1 MAKIPTYTSRSGAVS
16 TSGIARASA
25 IPFRDFGAQA
35 LAETGKQIGLIADK
49 ITQAAEDDA
58 VGQANLNA
66 SLKLNDLQAELQTMD
81 PMAAMAAYDDRANA
95 ILEESG
101 AGLSANAAARFKKD
115 MQRSFISGKVAVQ
128 KDGITRGRQKLEANL
143 VTRMAGLA
151 SSAQSTDGDV
161 QYQQRADD
169 ALQSIEEAV
178 ANRVIAAD
186 TGARTYQKYLQN
198 ADNARASFDMQGD
211 AKDFLEKLKGGEYL
225 PNLTGQQRGKWQQRA
240 DTLLER
246 TQRAEKTKAAAA
258 EKKYTDEVKTVLEI
272 VRDGGPFTSKMQE
285 IVSPEMIA
293 ANISDEDQAQKF
305 NALVQDTANFYS
317 DTLKLQGMSV
327 SSLVKM
333 RQTYVNEAFVDR
345 GEAINLQAQNAAQN
359 KKMDAL
365 IEVQINK
372 KEKAY
377 VEKVKDALTAYRRL
391 SPGAS
396 LTPEQEKILSLSGV
410 EENLSDR
417 GNQAN
422 VLRLIDDAKSFS
434 EMEQVLPTLSRGA
447 IGQVSRDTQ
456 EQAADADQTPEMREQ
471 NLRQEKRHNEALK
484 LVSNARQKDPV
495 GQAIMHNDAVRESY
509 NDFSK
514 ALASGDPDAAAAA
527 YENHAAIL
535 RQYHSDIGTEVGNR
549 RIFSN
554 AMAQNEVAYFT
565 SHTTSAADAADRIK
579 MLRQTMGGDWPNA
592 MSELQREKKL
602 PKIVKQLMVV
612 DDDGLRERMITVDR
626 NGGFNLLKDLLRN
639 FKENDFKK
647 QVVRKVH
654 KLAQAADVVGLSMS
668 SAITDAVGSIAIDLI
683 KYQNESMSNA
693 IDLAY
698 EQVVSDQYDVVNFGK
713 LRGIVTKQD
722 YSAQDTQQV
731 EAGLRNWFAENPNF
745 VFHENNAPR
754 GGYPSGLT
762 DDEKQQIMFEL
773 VQQDGLWQLTS
784 DGSAAE
790 LHVGGNKVFDTAG
803 RPLSVTLDEAK
814 RINERTIEARRS
826 RGGRGATSGR

>member
-1 MAKIPTYTSRSGAVS
+1 MAKIPTYTSQRGAVGV
-16 TSGIARASA
+16 SGTPRATT
-25 IPFRDFGAQA
+25 IPFRDFESQA
-35 LAETGKQIGLIADK
+35 TINFGKQIGVIADK

-58 VGQANLNA
+58 VGQATLNA
-66 SLKLNDLQAELQTMD
+66 TLKLNDLQAELQTMD
-81 PMAAMAAYDDRANA
+81 PMAAMSAYDDRASA

-101 AGLSANAAARFKKD
+101 AGLSMNAAARFKKD
-115 MQRSFISGKVAVQ
+115 MQRGFINGKVAVQ

-151 SSAQSTDGDV
+151 SSAQATDGDV

-186 TGARTYQKYLQN
+186 TGARTYQKYLQD

-211 AKDFLEKLKGGEYL
+211 AEDFLKKLKGGEYL

-246 TQRAEKTKAAAA
+246 TQRAKKTKAAAA
-258 EKKYTDEVKTVLEI
+258 EKKYTDQVKTVLGI

-293 ANISDEDQAQKF
+293 ANITDKDQAQKF

-327 SSLVKM
+327 SALVKM
-333 RQTYVNEAFVDR
+333 RETYATEAFVNQ
-345 GEAINLQAQNAAQN
+345 GEAIDLQAQNAAQN

-365 IEVQINK
+365 IEVQINE

-377 VEKVKDALTAYRRL
+377 VKKVKDALTAYRRL
-391 SPGAS
+391 PPGAS

-434 EMEQVLPTLSRGA
+434 QMLQVLPTLSRGA

-471 NLRQEKRHNEALK
+471 NLRQEKRYNEALK

-495 GQAIMHNDAVRESY
+495 GQAIIHNDAVRESY
-509 NDFSK
+509 NSFST
-514 ALASGDPDAAAAA
+514 ALADGDPDAAAAA
-527 YENHAAIL
+527 YENHASIL
-535 RQYHSDIGTEVGNR
+535 RQYHTDIGTEVGNR

-579 MLRQTMGGDWPNA
+579 MLRQAMGGDWPNA

-626 NGGFNLLKDLLRN
+626 NGGFNALRDKLPN
-639 FKENDFKK
+639 FKESKFNEEVAK
-647 QVVRKVH
+647 KVH

-668 SAITDAVGSIAIDLI
+668 SAITNAVGSVAIDI
-683 KYQNESMSNA
+683 MMRENESFPNA

-803 RPLSVTLDEAK
+803 RPLRVTLDEAK

-826 RGGRGATSGR
+826 RGRRRGTSNR

>member
-1 MAKIPTYTSRSGAVS
+1 MAKIPTYTSQRGAVGV
-16 TSGIARASA
+16 SGTPRATT
-25 IPFRDFGAQA
+25 IPFRDFESQA
-35 LAETGKQIGLIADK
+35 TINFGKQIGVIADK

-58 VGQANLNA
+58 VGQATLNA
-66 SLKLNDLQAELQTMD
+66 TLKLNDLQAELQTMD
-81 PMAAMAAYDDRANA
+81 PMAAMSAYDDRASA

-101 AGLSANAAARFKKD
+101 AGLSMNAAARFKKD
-115 MQRSFISGKVAVQ
+115 MQRGFINGKVAVQ

-151 SSAQSTDGDV
+151 SSAQASDGDV

-178 ANRVIAAD
+178 ANRVISAD
-186 TGARTYQKYLQN
+186 TGARTYQKYLQD

-211 AKDFLEKLKGGEYL
+211 AEDFLKKLKGGEYL

-258 EKKYTDEVKTVLEI
+258 ETKYTNEVKTVLGI

-285 IVSPEMIA
+285 KVSPEMIA
-293 ANISDEDQAQKF
+293 ANIADEDEAQKY
-305 NALVQDTANFYS
+305 NALVQDTINFYS

-327 SSLVKM
+327 SALVQM
-333 RQTYVNEAFVDR
+333 RQTYATEAFVDQ
-345 GEAINLQAQNAAQN
+345 GKAIDLQAQNAAQN

-391 SPGAS
+391 PPGAS
-396 LTPEQEKILSLSGV
+396 LMPEQEKTLSLSGV

-422 VLRLIDDAKSFS
+422 VLRLIDDAKNFS
-434 EMEQVLPTLSRGA
+434 QMLQVLPTLSSGA

-471 NLRQEKRHNEALK
+471 NLRQEKRLK
-484 LVSNARQKDPV
+484 ETLELVSNKRQKDPV
-495 GQAIMHNDAVRESY
+495 GEAIMHNDAVRESY
-509 NDFSK
+509 NSFST
-514 ALASGDPDAAAAA
+514 ALADGDPDAAAAA
-527 YENHAAIL
+527 YENHASIL
-535 RQYHSDIGTEVGNR
+535 RQYHTDIGTEVGNR

-579 MLRQTMGGDWPNA
+579 MLRQAMGGDWPNA

-626 NGGFNLLKDLLRN
+626 NGGFNALRDKLPN
-639 FKENDFKK
+639 FKESKFNEEVAK
-647 QVVRKVH
+647 KVH

-668 SAITDAVGSIAIDLI
+668 SAITNAVGSVAIDI
-683 KYQNESMSNA
+683 MMRENESFPNA

-790 LHVGGNKVFDTAG
+790 LHVGGNKVFDIAG
-803 RPLSVTLDEAK
+803 RPLRVTLDEAK

-826 RGGRGATSGR
+826 RGRRRGTSNR